1 MAHED
6 LNHTHVAEIAHH
18 YDEAADTYDT
28 GYSSHLNKAEDQKVV
43 ELMSPLLQ
51 GKVTDIG
58 CGTGLVLDYFAS
70 QIQPE
75 DYVGFDVSAKMLQ
88 HAYQKFPEYLF
99 VQADMEH
106 LPLADESQ
114 DTLVSTFGP
123 LSYSLNP
130 EQTISEFMRVLKPGG
145 WLALMPYSLRVS
157 YGIGVEGYST
167 ATEQSV
173 PKTYYTTE
181 LLKQLF
187 APFENVEIHG
197 INYIGNFIEEMTKEM
212 PVTPLSVEEY
222 IKLLAVDA
230 QLAEILPV
238 EYARHI
244 MVVAQ
249 KAK

>member
-1 MAHED
+1 M
-6 LNHTHVAEIAHH
+6 V
-18 YDEAADTYDT
+18 
-28 GYSSHLNKAEDQKVV
+28 
-43 ELMSPLLQ
+43 
-51 GKVTDIG
+51 
-58 CGTGLVLDYFAS
+58 
-70 QIQPE
+70 
-75 DYVGFDVSAKMLQ
+75 VSAKMLQ
-88 HAYQKFPEYLF
+88 HAHQKFPEYLF
-99 VQADMEH
+99 FQADMED

-145 WLALMPYSLRVS
+145 WLAIMPYSLRVGH
-157 YGIGVEGYST
+157 GIGVEGYST

-173 PKTYYTTE
+173 PKIYYTTE

-187 APFENVEIHG
+187 VPFENVEIHG
-197 INYIGNFIEEMTKEM
+197 INYIGNFIEDMTKEM